1 MRVNVRSHSLEANMT
16 QTGDL
21 RRRELLVAA
30 GGCFARKGF
39 HQTSIAD
46 ICTAAGM
53 SPGSLYRYFRSKDEI
68 IRAMVED
75 ERRDSAAVV
84 ESLVGQADLVAGL
97 EAIFEDALGSFAEA
111 GTNAMHAEVTA
122 EALRN
127 PDIAVLVRASDE
139 AIRTALTDVIRQAQ
153 KAKAIDYSLAPEV
166 TAELLMA
173 LLDGLW
179 WRQAMQPDAD
189 PKRHTPTLA
198 VLLRRLLRPGQ
209 SA

>member
-1 MRVNVRSHSLEANMT
+1 VT
-16 QTGDL
+16 QIGDQ
-21 RRRELLVAA
+21 RRREVLLAA

-46 ICTAAGM
+46 ICASAGM
-53 SPGSLYRYFRSKDEI
+53 STGSLYRYFRSKDDI

-75 ERRDSAAVV
+75 ERRGSAALV
-84 ESLVGQADLVAGL
+84 ESLAKQADFVAAL
-97 EAIFEDALGSFAEA
+97 EATFAEVLVSFADA

-127 PDIAVLVRASDE
+127 PDIATLVRASDE

-153 KAKAIDYSLAPEV
+153 HAKVIDGSLAPEV
-166 TAELLMA
+166 VAELLIA
-173 LLDGLW
+173 LFDGLW

-189 PKRHTPTLA
+189 PQRHMPTLA
-198 VLLRRLLRPGQ
+198 VLLRRLLTPGQ
-209 SA
+209 SESIQTSQEN

>member
-1 MRVNVRSHSLEANMT
+1 MT
-16 QTGDL
+16 RIGDQ
-21 RRRELLVAA
+21 RRRECLTAA
-30 GGCFARKGF
+30 ADCFARKGF

-75 ERRDSAAVV
+75 ERRGSAAVV
-84 ESLVGQADLVAGL
+84 ESLAGQADLVAGL
-97 EAIFEDALGSFAEA
+97 EAIFEDALASFADPS
-111 GTNAMHAEVTA
+111 TNAMHAEITA
-122 EALRN
+122 ETLRN
-127 PDIAVLVRASDE
+127 PEIAALVKASDE
-139 AIRTALTDVIRQAQ
+139 AIRTTLTDVIRQAQ
-153 KAKAIDYSLAPEV
+153 KAKVIDYSLAPEV

-198 VLLRRLLRPGQ
+198 VLLRRLLTPGQ
-209 SA
+209 TA